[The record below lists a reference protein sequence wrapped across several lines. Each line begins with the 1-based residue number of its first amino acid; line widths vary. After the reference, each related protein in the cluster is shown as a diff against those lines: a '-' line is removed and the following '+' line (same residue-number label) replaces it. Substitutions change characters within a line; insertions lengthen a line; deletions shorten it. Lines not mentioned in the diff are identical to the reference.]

1 MSWNIT
7 EKDKYTV
14 FLPNFNSEIELTN
27 AIYNLQIKGNKIID
41 CSSIVL
47 NDSVISLLAK
57 AYKDHSEL
65 QISFLVIISA
75 KEDMDSLEDYFVV
88 VLTLSEAIEYI
99 YMEELERN
107 V

>member
-1 MSWNIT
+1 MSWSIT

-14 FLPNFNSEIELTN
+14 FSPNFNSEIELTN
-27 AIYNLQIKGNKIID
+27 AISNLQIKGNKIID

-47 NDSVISLLAK
+47 NDRSISSLAK
-57 AYKDHSEL
+57 AYEEHSEE
-65 QISFLVIISA
+65 QISFVVIISA

-88 VLTLSEAIEYI
+88 VPTISEAIEYI

>member
-1 MSWNIT
+1 MSWSIT

-14 FLPNFNSEIELTN
+14 FSPNFNSEIELTN
-27 AIYNLQIKGNKIID
+27 AISNLQIKGNKIID
-41 CSSIVL
+41 CSSTVL
-47 NDSVISLLAK
+47 NDSTISLLAK
-57 AYKDHSEL
+57 AYEKHSEE

-88 VLTLSEAIEYI
+88 VPTISEAIEYI